1 MSEWLDLML
10 DEIARKKREIR
21 EAREEL
27 ERRAAAEKE
36 TAAADSRDKDQSK

>member
-27 ERRAAAEKE
+27 ERRAEPAKDA
-36 TAAADSRDKDQSK
+36 TLADSNGEDQSK